1 MDIKP
6 LDLIGIIGFDGV
18 TKNALRLH
26 PDEQYLIYPMGNK
39 VTIKNIA
46 SSEQTFL
53 IGHTNLISAVCV
65 SPCGHFVASGQI
77 NHLGFKATVIIWDY
91 KTRTVKSSYEIHK
104 VRVEDVCFT
113 LDSNYLISLGGRD
126 DGNVVIWDVQNNHA
140 MCGSFA
146 SNEIAGNTYT
156 ITRMNTHGEC
166 FLTGG
171 DRTLKVWRIDSKR
184 RKVYGVNV
192 KVGKLKR
199 SINCIAIS
207 EKDNDAYCGTSS
219 GDIIKARLNYR
230 PEGEEQI
237 EPVMVGCYSKMYKGS
252 RKINPEKGQI
262 ECYAG
267 GVNKILLLKDEKMII
282 GAGDGTIE
290 LIEIVDIDFS
300 KRKLTKLPS
309 TPQIK
314 THLVENVCS
323 TVTSMLLYKNDF
335 VLVGTV
341 LSEIYQIRLRDFDMR
356 LIVTCHNSSI
366 YSIVFPWNYSEIF
379 ATAGKNDIRLWRLE
393 TQKELLRITVP
404 NFVCSCLCFS
414 YDGRMII
421 SAWNDGIVRAFTPQ
435 KGKLIFTIHNAHI
448 KAASAVAITADG
460 KRLISG
466 GCDGQVRIWDIKPDV
481 QRLVSILKEHR
492 GPITSLCI
500 SSNNEDLISSST
512 DGTCIIWD
520 IMQVSIFNYLQYY
533 LRCSRKQVLMGN
545 TMYMAACFSPNSI
558 QILTCGTDRKIA
570 YWETWDGSLVR
581 EVEGSTSGSLN
592 CIDIN
597 LDGQYFVTGSNDC
610 IVKLWEYHTANVTH
624 IGIGHAAIITA
635 CKFSP
640 DGEHVV
646 SVSADGAIIIWKF
659 PFKTSLKTPSI
670 KSKPTTAHTVKSLTK
685 SEGKRDDDLKLDN
698 LEKEHVSAMS
708 RVDETAESV
717 RTMYHGDDQ
726 PQPCTRDP
734 AGIPSPVCTC
744 IKDKDTISVRTVK
757 TEVSSNVCS
766 CANKMEKKSLLSSKC
781 SPAKAIETTN
791 SVSSSSQRR
800 ASLQSDK
807 KSLLKTKITTVRKSL
822 Q

>member
-1 MDIKP
+1 MDTKP
-6 LDLIGIIGFDGV
+6 LDIIGIIGFDGV
-18 TKNALRLH
+18 MKNALRLH
-26 PDEQYLIYPMGNK
+26 PDQEHMIYPMGNK
-39 VTIKNIA
+39 VTIKHIA
-46 SSEQTFL
+46 SGEQSFL
-53 IGHTNLISAVCV
+53 SGHTNLISAVCV
-65 SPCGHFVASGQI
+65 SPCGNFVASGQI
-77 NHLGFKATVIIWDY
+77 NHLGFKAMVIVWDY
-91 KTRTVKSSYEIHK
+91 QNRTVKSSYEIHK
-104 VRVEDVCFT
+104 VRVEDICFT

-126 DGNVVIWDVQNNHA
+126 DGNVVIWDVRNNDA

-192 KVGKLKR
+192 KVGKLRR
-199 SINCIAIS
+199 SINCIVIS
-207 EKDNDAYCGTSS
+207 EKDTDAYCGTSS

-230 PEGEEQI
+230 SEDEEQA
-237 EPVMVGCYSKMYKGS
+237 ESVMIGCYSKMYKGS
-252 RKINPEKGQI
+252 KRVNQAKGEV

-267 GVNKILLLKDEKMII
+267 GVEKLLLLKDERMIV
-282 GAGDGTIE
+282 GAGDGTVE
-290 LIEIVDIDFS
+290 LIEIMDIDFS
-300 KRKLTKLPS
+300 KTKFAKLPS

-314 THLVENVCS
+314 THLVENVCG

-335 VLVGTV
+335 VLVGTA
-341 LSEIYQIRLRDFDMR
+341 LSEIYQIRLSDFDMR
-356 LIVTCHNSSI
+356 LLVTCHNSSI

-393 TQKELLRITVP
+393 TQKELLRISVP

-414 YDGRMII
+414 HDGRMII

-448 KAASAVAITADG
+448 KAASAVVITADG

-500 SSNNEDLISSST
+500 SSNNEDLVSSST

-520 IMQVSIFNYLQYY
+520 VI
-533 LRCSRKQVLMGN
+533 RCARKQVLMGN

-570 YWETWDGSLVR
+570 YWETWDASLVR
-581 EVEGSTSGSLN
+581 EIEGSTSGSLN
-592 CIDIN
+592 CIDISP
-597 LDGQYFVTGSNDC
+597 DGQYFVTGSNDC

-624 IGIGHAAIITA
+624 IGIGHAAIITS
-635 CKFSP
+635 CKFSSN
-640 DGEHVV
+640 GEHVV
-646 SVSADGAIIIWKF
+646 SVSADGAIIIWKS
-659 PFKTSLKTPSI
+659 PFIMARVKTPSI
-670 KSKPTTAHTVKSLTK
+670 KSKSVTARTAVKPEEPEVK
-685 SEGKRDDDLKLDN
+685 CDDLKLDD
-698 LEKEHVSAMS
+698 LGEHVAGMNQ
-708 RVDETAESV
+708 VDETAESV
-717 RTMYHGDDQ
+717 RTTYHGDDQ
-726 PQPCTRDP
+726 LQPCTRDP
-734 AGIPSPVCTC
+734 AGIPSPICSCV
-744 IKDKDTISVRTVK
+744 KDKDTTSVK
-757 TEVSSNVCS
+757 TLNEQNRTEEPLGECP
-766 CANKMEKKSLLSSKC
+766 CAKNMETKSLLNSKRSSRN
-781 SPAKAIETTN
+781 PTETAN
-791 SVSSSSQRR
+791 SASSSQRR
-800 ASLQSDK
+800 ASLQSNK
-807 KSLLKTKITTVRKSL
+807 KSLLKSKISTERKSL

>member
-26 PDEQYLIYPMGNK
+26 PDEEHLIYPMGNK
-39 VTIKNIA
+39 VTIKNI
-46 SSEQTFL
+46 SSGEQTFL

-65 SPCGHFVASGQI
+65 SPCGHLVASGQI
-77 NHLGFKATVIIWDY
+77 NHLGFKATVIVWDY
-91 KTRTVKSSYEIHK
+91 KTRTIKSSYEIHK

-113 LDSNYLISLGGRD
+113 SDSNYLISLGGRD
-126 DGNVVIWDVQNNHA
+126 DGNVVIWDVKNNQA

-156 ITRMNTHGEC
+156 ITRMNIHGEC

-171 DRTLKVWRIDSKR
+171 DRTLKVWRIDSKK
-184 RKVYGVNV
+184 RKVYGMNV

-199 SINCIAIS
+199 SINCIAIN

-230 PEGEEQI
+230 SEDEEQV
-237 EPVMVGCYSKMYKGS
+237 EPVMIGCYSKMYKGS
-252 RKINPEKGQI
+252 RKINPAKGQI
-262 ECYAG
+262 ECYSG
-267 GVNKILLLKDEKMII
+267 GVKMILLLKDEKMIV

-290 LIEIVDIDFS
+290 LIEIIDIDFS

-314 THLVENVCS
+314 THLVENVCG

-356 LIVTCHNSSI
+356 LLVTCHNSSI

-414 YDGRMII
+414 HDGRMII

-520 IMQVSIFNYLQYY
+520 IMQ
-533 LRCSRKQVLMGN
+533 QVLMGN
-545 TMYMAACFSPNSI
+545 TMYMAACFSPNGI

-659 PFKTSLKTPSI
+659 PFNTTSLKTPSI
-670 KSKPTTAHTVKSLTK
+670 KSKSTTTRTPVKSLNK
-685 SEGKRDDDLKLDN
+685 SEVKRDDNLKLDN
-698 LEKEHVSAMS
+698 LEEEHVTAMS
-708 RVDETAESV
+708 HVDETAESV
-717 RTMYHGDDQ
+717 
-726 PQPCTRDP
+726 
-734 AGIPSPVCTC
+734 
-744 IKDKDTISVRTVK
+744 KTVK
-757 TEVSSNVCS
+757 TEVSSNACR
-766 CANKMEKKSLLSSKC
+766 CANKIETKSLLSSKC
-781 SPAKAIETTN
+781 SSAKAIEMAN
-791 SVSSSSQRR
+791 FVSSSSQRR

-807 KSLLKTKITTVRKSL
+807 KSLLKTKMTTQRKSL